1 MVRLFNSKN
10 NPSKGNIRSY
20 LLYALGEILL
30 VVLGILIALKVN
42 NMNESRILTETA
54 NEYLIKIKSNINEDI
69 LETERILNFRNEL
82 ADLCNEVSEK
92 LIANDFE
99 DQLKIQQAII
109 KMIIEIEINYNR
121 TAFESLKT
129 SGHLSHLKNPIL
141 EELLYDYYLRTD
153 QVIMR
158 ENDQKDWANIL
169 ENELDRIGFFYEW
182 SELDKKVITDLFS
195 LFTNYTEDLKAHPG
209 HKIIMRL
216 LFRGGTNKTILT
228 PLYEDHIR
236 LAKEVVYQIDE
247 YLNS

>member
-1 MVRLFNSKN
+1 MVRLFYSKN
-10 NPSKGNIRSY
+10 NLTKGNIRSY
-20 LLYALGEILL
+20 LLYALGETLL

-42 NMNESRILTETA
+42 NMNESRILTETT

-69 LETERILNFRNEL
+69 LETVRILNFRNEH

-99 DQLKIQQAII
+99 DQLKIQQAIVN
-109 KMIIEIEINYNR
+109 MIIEIELNYNR

-129 SGHLSHLKNPIL
+129 SGHLSHLKNPVL

-236 LAKEVVYQIDE
+236 LAKEVVNQIDE

>member
-1 MVRLFNSKN
+1 MVRLFYSKN
-10 NPSKGNIRSY
+10 NLTKGNIRSY
-20 LLYALGEILL
+20 LLYALGETLL

-42 NMNESRILTETA
+42 NMNESRILTETT

-69 LETERILNFRNEL
+69 LETVRILNFRNEH

-92 LIANDFE
+92 LIANDFQ
-99 DQLKIQQAII
+99 DQLKIQQAIVN
-109 KMIIEIEINYNR
+109 MIIEIELNYNR

-129 SGHLSHLKNPIL
+129 SGHLSHLKNPVL

-236 LAKEVVYQIDE
+236 LAKEVVNQIDE

>member
-1 MVRLFNSKN
+1 MVRLFYSKN
-10 NPSKGNIRSY
+10 NLTKGNIRSY
-20 LLYALGEILL
+20 LLYALGETLL

-42 NMNESRILTETA
+42 NMNESRILTETT

-69 LETERILNFRNEL
+69 LETERILNFRNEH

-99 DQLKIQQAII
+99 DQLKIQQAIVN
-109 KMIIEIEINYNR
+109 MIIEIELNYNR

-129 SGHLSHLKNPIL
+129 SGHLSHLKNPVL

-236 LAKEVVYQIDE
+236 LAKEVVNQIDE

>member
-1 MVRLFNSKN
+1 MIRHFYSKN
-10 NPSKGNIRSY
+10 NESNGDIRSY
-20 LLYALGEILL
+20 LLYALGEIIL

-42 NMNESRILTETA
+42 NMNESRILTETT

-69 LETERILNFRNEL
+69 LETERILDFRNEH

-92 LIANDFE
+92 LIFNDFG
-99 DQLKIQQAII
+99 DQLKIQQAILN
-109 KMIIEIEINYNR
+109 MIIEIEINYNR
-121 TAFESLKT
+121 TAFESLKS
-129 SGHLSHLKNPIL
+129 SGHLSHLKNPVL
-141 EELLYDYYLRTD
+141 EELLYDYYLKTD

-169 ENELDRIGFFYEW
+169 ENELDRSGFFYEW
-182 SELDKKVITDLFS
+182 IELDKKVVSDLFS
-195 LFTNYTEDLKAHPG
+195 LFTTYTEDLKAHPG

-236 LAKEVVYQIDE
+236 LAKEVIHQIDE
-247 YLNS
+247 HLNS

>member
-1 MVRLFNSKN
+1 MVRLFYSKN
-10 NPSKGNIRSY
+10 NLTKGNIRSY

-42 NMNESRILTETA
+42 NMNESRILTETT

-69 LETERILNFRNEL
+69 LETERILNFRNEH

-99 DQLKIQQAII
+99 DQLKIQQAIVN
-109 KMIIEIEINYNR
+109 MIIEIELNYNR

-129 SGHLSHLKNPIL
+129 SGHLSHLKNPVL

-236 LAKEVVYQIDE
+236 LAKEVVNQIDE

>member
-1 MVRLFNSKN
+1 MVRLFYSKN
-10 NPSKGNIRSY
+10 NLTKGNIRSY
-20 LLYALGEILL
+20 LLYALGETLL

-42 NMNESRILTETA
+42 NMNESRILTETT

-69 LETERILNFRNEL
+69 FETVRILNFRNEH

-99 DQLKIQQAII
+99 DQLKIQQAIVN
-109 KMIIEIEINYNR
+109 MIIEIELNYNR

-129 SGHLSHLKNPIL
+129 SGHLSHLKNPVL

-236 LAKEVVYQIDE
+236 LAKEVVNQIDE

>member
-1 MVRLFNSKN
+1 MVRLFYSKN
-10 NPSKGNIRSY
+10 NLTKGNIRSY
-20 LLYALGEILL
+20 LPYALGEILL

-42 NMNESRILTETA
+42 NMNESRILTETT

-69 LETERILNFRNEL
+69 LETERILNFRNEH

-99 DQLKIQQAII
+99 DQLKIQQAIVN
-109 KMIIEIEINYNR
+109 MIIEIELNYNR

-129 SGHLSHLKNPIL
+129 SGHLSHLKNPVL

-236 LAKEVVYQIDE
+236 LAKEVVNQIDE